1 MRSRFFVSM
10 ATGNIK
16 KNAKTYVPYL
26 LACTLTTAMFYII
39 TSLSGNEDLKKMPVG
54 ADEIQI
60 LLSLGTWIVAFFAL
74 VFLFYINSFLMK
86 RRKKEFGLFN
96 ILGMEKKHI
105 GRIIAWESILT
116 AASSM
121 AAGLFFGILLD
132 KLMFLILL
140 NIFRADDVA
149 LGFHIS
155 GRAAAWTVLLFG
167 VLHLLLYVD
176 ARRQIHLAKPIEL
189 LRSQNQGEKEPKAR
203 WAAAVLGIACLLGG
217 YYISVTSTNPLA
229 AFGLFFL
236 AVILVIVGTYLFFLA
251 GSIAWLKLLKKKK
264 SYYYKANHFISVSG
278 MIYRMK
284 QNAVG
289 LANICILSTMVL
301 VMLSSTL
308 SLHFGIKEALNEKY
322 PREMTVACDEKNIE
336 QNKQFQIVEETLN
349 KEKVE
354 KKNDIGYRYLGF
366 SAVRDK
372 DEFHVRRE
380 EWKVPDL
387 RKVSNLFFITLDDY
401 NKNNHAEKTLEKDEI
416 FIYGNQKPYK
426 EKSLCIFEDTF
437 QIKEE
442 LDAFQGDNLMASNVA
457 ASYFIVVED
466 REVLAD
472 LYEKQKAAYG
482 KAASE
487 IKNYM
492 AFDMN
497 GDQEEKDRV
506 YETLKTELEDSGM
519 GNVDFKDA
527 AYDSFLSL
535 YSGFLFIGIFLSI
548 LFVMAAILIIYYKQ
562 ITEGYED
569 KERYEIMQ
577 KVGLGEREVKRAIN
591 SQILTVFFLPLIMA
605 AVHIV
610 FAFPII
616 KRLLA
621 TLYLTD
627 TELYMTCTVGCFVV
641 FTLIYVLIYKITART
656 YYSIVKR

>member
-10 ATGNIK
+10 AAGNIK
-16 KNAKTYVPYL
+16 KNAKMYVPYL

-39 TSLSGNEDLKKMPVG
+39 TSLSWNKDLKKMPVG

-60 LLSLGTWIVAFFAL
+60 LLSLGTGIVAFFAL

-96 ILGMEKKHI
+96 ILGMEKRHI

-121 AAGLFFGILLD
+121 VVGLFFGVLLD

-140 NIFRADDVA
+140 NIFQAEDVA
-149 LGFHIS
+149 LGFHVS
-155 GRAAAWTVLLFG
+155 WKAAAQTAILFG
-167 VLHLLLYVD
+167 VLYLLLYVD

-203 WAAAVLGIACLLGG
+203 WVAAFLGVACLLGG

-251 GSIAWLKLLKKKK
+251 GSVAWLKLLKKKK

-322 PREMTVACDEKNIE
+322 PREMTVACDEKNME
-336 QNKQFQIVEETLN
+336 QNKQFQVIQEILN

-354 KKNDIGYRYLGF
+354 KKNYIGYSYLGF

-372 DEFHVRRE
+372 DEFQVKRD
-380 EWKVPDL
+380 EWKMPDL

-401 NKNNHAEKTLEKDEI
+401 NKNNDTKETLEKDEI
-416 FIYGNQKPYK
+416 FIYGNQKPYR
-426 EKSLCIFEDTF
+426 EKSLHIFEDTF

-442 LDAFQGDNLMASNVA
+442 LNAFQGDALMASNVA
-457 ASYFIVVED
+457 SSYFIVVED
-466 REVLAD
+466 QEILAD

-482 KAASE
+482 KEASE

-492 AFDMN
+492 AFDMT
-497 GDQEEKDRV
+497 GEQEEKDRV
-506 YETLKTELEDSGM
+506 YETLKIKLEETGV

-627 TELYMTCTVGCFVV
+627 TKLYMTCTVGCFAV
-641 FTLIYVLIYKITART
+641 FALIYVLIYKITART